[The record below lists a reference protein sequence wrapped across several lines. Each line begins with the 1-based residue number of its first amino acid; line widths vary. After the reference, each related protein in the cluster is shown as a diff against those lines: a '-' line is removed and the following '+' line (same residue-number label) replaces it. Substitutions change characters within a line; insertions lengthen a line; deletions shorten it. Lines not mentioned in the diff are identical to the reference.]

1 MPSFFLGSCR
11 GGVPPV
17 SSAFPTEAV
26 FSSLTTHK
34 PHLPTFPKRGTY
46 RPKIAVRE
54 DEISLS
60 HSFLADSPL
69 RRLRPFSKITRT
81 SKEAQ
86 KIVQKDR
93 SKRVKDA
100 RSEAQREIED
110 YRKQK
115 EEEFKKFEKEHSSG
129 NKKAEEDAR
138 QDADDQ
144 MQSIKGS
151 GDKAGAQ
158 VVEDLLRV
166 VTDVRP
172 EVPDRVEAPP

>member
-1 MPSFFLGSCR
+1 M
-11 GGVPPV
+11 
-17 SSAFPTEAV
+17 SAQNSKGIQT
-26 FSSLTTHK
+26 L
-34 PHLPTFPKRGTY
+34 L
-46 RPKIAVRE
+46 
-54 DEISLS
+54 
-60 HSFLADSPL
+60 DSE
-69 RRLRPFSKITRT
+69 R
-81 SKEAQ
+81 EAQ
-86 KIVQKDR
+86 KIVQKENVRSHSKLPPASNPFLHTSPENQPKPDR